1 MPEGERSAIHVSSA
15 PLYNSEVRRF
25 TIHKALCCCAGRFR
39 RCKSLINFRIRPLFA
54 YNQGAGKTRIPI
66 SKGFQSMAAEKIAA
80 EPDPTTRCATR
91 KIVHVDMDA
100 FYASVEQ
107 RDRPELRGRP
117 VVVAW
122 KGKRSVVCAASYEAR
137 RFGVRS
143 AMPAV
148 IAERNCPH
156 AIFVPPDFTRYK
168 AASQA
173 VREIF
178 QRHTDLVE
186 PLSLDEA
193 YLDVTDNKLGLPTA
207 TRVART
213 IREQIREELNLTASA
228 GVAPNKFLA
237 KIASDWKKPNGLFV
251 IQPHEVQSFLL
262 PLPVGRIPG
271 VGQVTEA
278 RMKTVGITTVCDIYA
293 MQISALEHHFGR
305 YGQRLYELSRG
316 IDHHPVVP
324 NRSSKSISAED
335 TLETDIPL
343 AETEPLVRKL
353 AEKVWAA
360 SRQNARMARTIV
372 LKLKTRE
379 FNTLTRS
386 LTPQVMP
393 ASLDDFTG
401 IALSLRERVELGS
414 GQLFR
419 LVGVGLSNFQA
430 DAEPPSPLFEPS
442 APEEGVAVS
451 ASNE

>member
-1 MPEGERSAIHVSSA
+1 
-15 PLYNSEVRRF
+15 
-25 TIHKALCCCAGRFR
+25 
-39 RCKSLINFRIRPLFA
+39 
-54 YNQGAGKTRIPI
+54 
-66 SKGFQSMAAEKIAA
+66 MAAEEISA
-80 EPDPTTRCATR
+80 EVDQMTRSASR

-107 RDRPELRGRP
+107 RDNPELRGKP

-137 RFGVRS
+137 QFGVRS

-148 IAERNCPH
+148 TAERMCPH

-168 AASQA
+168 TASQSA
-173 VREIF
+173 REIF
-178 QRHTDLVE
+178 RRHTDLIE

-193 YLDVTDNKLGLPTA
+193 YLDVTENKLGLPTA
-207 TRVART
+207 TRVAKM

-251 IQPHEVQSFLL
+251 IQPHEAQGFLL
-262 PLPVGRIPG
+262 ALPVGRIPG

-278 RMKTVGITTVCDIYA
+278 RMKTIGITTVGDICA
-293 MQISALEHHFGR
+293 LEISALERHFGR
-305 YGQRLYELSRG
+305 YGHRLHELARG
-316 IDHHPVVP
+316 IDHNPVVP
-324 NRSSKSISAED
+324 NRASKSISAED
-335 TLETDIPL
+335 TFETDIPL

-372 LKLKTRE
+372 LKLKTKE

-386 LTPQVMP
+386 LTPPLMP
-393 ASLDDFTG
+393 TSLEGFASVA
-401 IALSLRERVELGS
+401 ISLCERVELGP

-419 LVGVGLSNFQA
+419 LVGVGLSNFQV
-430 DAEPPSPLFEPS
+430 ETESNSPLFQES
-442 APEEGVAVS
+442 ATVEDGVLS
-451 ASNE
+451 ASNERAYDNKENRFHQSQDTTLRTSAAVSLPST